1 MSDSPVIGHE
11 RCREALERA
20 LPAQPVLLMGPE
32 STGKWLMARWISD
45 THAVWFNQ
53 WSGERPGVDDI
64 RQMRKFLQT
73 PPRPTPESAR
83 MEGVGGIKVVTV
95 NLDGAKSAAVQHAL
109 LKELEEPPDYAR
121 YILVASRQPLPT
133 VVSRC
138 LVTRLGH
145 LTTEQVVRVLEARG
159 MSPKDAAMLAP
170 IGGGKIAPA
179 ISALPRFRP
188 ARQAVLNVMKA
199 VAARDKDALE
209 RAVKDWGETEDWML
223 RELLGA
229 AATGRP
235 TAVFTPT
242 ERLVIGRS
250 AARRG
255 MALLAA
261 SGRARPQVAVRAL
274 AGALMEAR

>member
-1 MSDSPVIGHE
+1 MIVGHE
-11 RCREALERA
+11 KCRAALELE
-20 LPAQPVLLMGPE
+20 LPSQPVLLLGPA
-32 STGKWLMARWISD
+32 STGKWLLARWVAD
-45 THAVWFNQ
+45 THSVWFNQ
-53 WSGERPGVDDI
+53 WSQEKPGIDDI
-64 RQMRKFLQT
+64 RDLRKFLST
-73 PPRPTPESAR
+73 TPRPTPESAKV
-83 MEGVGGIKVVTV
+83 EGVGGVKVVTV
-95 NLDGAKSAAVQHAL
+95 NLDGAKSLAVQHAL
-109 LKELEEPPDYAR
+109 LKELEEPPFYAR
-121 YILVASRQPLPT
+121 YILVASRPPMPT

-138 LVTRLGH
+138 LVHRLGH
-145 LTTEQVVRVLEARG
+145 LSTEQVAQVLEARG
-159 MSPKDAAMLAP
+159 MTARDAAVLAP

-179 ISALPRFRP
+179 IAAQPRFKP

-199 VAARDKDALE
+199 VAGRDKDSLE
-209 RAVKDWGETEDWML
+209 HAVKDWGETEDWML

-242 ERLVIGRS
+242 ERLVIGRT